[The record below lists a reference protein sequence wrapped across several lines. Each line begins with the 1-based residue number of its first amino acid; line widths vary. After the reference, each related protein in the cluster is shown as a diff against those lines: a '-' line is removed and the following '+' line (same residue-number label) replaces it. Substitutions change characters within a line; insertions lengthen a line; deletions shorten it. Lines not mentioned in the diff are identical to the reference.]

1 MKLRI
6 RKLLAAALVIC
17 LVAAMLPGAALAADS
32 GPFSVPGKTNPATEK
47 DYYDTLQAA
56 IDAVATY
63 GSEYKV
69 ITLEESYD
77 LSGNEN
83 MGGVTLVVP
92 QGKTLNVKGS
102 FTVAGNLKVEGGT
115 VSVAQGASLS
125 VNGELTNSGSISVAG
140 TFTSSGTFTNSGDV
154 TVSAG
159 AKCTISGTFT
169 HNGDIMVAPGVAP
182 SNGGAL
188 TISAG
193 YTGNGGITVGARGMA
208 NLPNNQSVNNLTVY
222 GTVSSSALTVTGNAT
237 VENGG
242 KLDVDNVTVR
252 GRITNN
258 GEIEA
263 TSITVY
269 AGSTLTHESGSLSGT
284 VDVYGTLEVS
294 GTYTQSSNI
303 TVYSGGTMSV
313 SGNYSVGANLTVDG
327 TLNITSGEFNATSN
341 FSVGDGAE
349 VNVSGGAELNINE
362 VPDSG
367 TISVDG
373 STLNVNNVEMI
384 GPNSLSGD
392 AEVAT
397 VSGKTV
403 ITVNRGTVSGS
414 RSAGNAYYTVS
425 NDEMLVVGGS
435 LTVAYPMSISGELVV
450 DGTLTVNANN
460 SLTVNSE
467 ASLSG
472 SGRIDANG
480 PLYVLNNSAAGNLN
494 IYIGQNGGVYAKNNA
509 IDVNVVGG
517 IATTNP
523 APDRQVYNYAKV
535 YSQGTTYDIEL
546 RVGNNGEA
554 TLADSAVEQTTVNF
568 TATPAEGY
576 EVDPSG
582 TYYVTSSVSD
592 GPVAVD
598 GNRLSFVMP
607 SSDVTVYVAF
617 REAENSSTTTEGN
630 ITVTTNHNGNGTV
643 NASING
649 RRVTVT
655 ARANSNYVI
664 KSVSIANQ
672 AMSVSGTPQNGT
684 WYYDVPGTGNATVS
698 VYVTFEASAR
708 TVTVT
713 NSSSRDGSVYI
724 GTSGYTTTGQYKDG
738 DRVYLRVVPDS
749 SSFELR
755 KLVIRNASN
764 NTEIAYY
771 PYSTYDDVYYFTM
784 PDANVTVYGD
794 FSDGLFEIT
803 TDIDGRGT
811 LTIRG
816 EDGETTDIAE
826 EGEEVRIYASPS
838 TGYRLG
844 DIYVTYTDADKDI
857 QTIYPEAEYN
867 SRGVLQYYWFDMPE
881 YDVEV
886 YADFGEGD
894 YVAYIDRSELKY
906 GSVRVSPN
914 VADEDDLVSVYI
926 TAETGYQ
933 LDKLVVEDEDGRSVS
948 TNTIAN
954 GVRYTFNM
962 PDSDVTVTAT
972 FKSKSYSS
980 NFIDVARGSW
990 YYDAVSYV
998 ASEGLMTGTGTN
1010 TFSPDGMTSRAQ
1022 IVTILWRL
1030 SGEPSALTGAFTD
1043 VPAGQY
1049 YSTAVA
1055 WASREGIVTG
1065 VGNNRFEPNTNITRE
1080 QLSVMLY
1087 RYAQDCGYSTT
1098 SRANI
1103 TGYYDYARVGSYARD
1118 ALSWAVGAGL
1128 ITGTTTT
1135 TLSPQNT
1142 ANRAQVATILMRF
1155 CENVVE

>member
-6 RKLLAAALVIC
+6 RKLLAAALALC
-17 LVAAMLPGAALAADS
+17 LVVAMVPGAALAA
-32 GPFSVPGKTNPATEK
+32 GTVATVPAGANNPADEFE
-47 DYYDTLQAA
+47 TLEAA
-56 IDAVATY
+56 ITAAGGRNDAANRVVTLSSDYTLSSSCTLTDAVSLIIASGATLT
-63 GSEYKV
+63 
-69 ITLEESYD
+69 I
-77 LSGNEN
+77 NP
-83 MGGVTLVVP
+83 GVTFTV
-92 QGKTLNVKGS
+92 QGPLTLNGSIEVAAGNQPSAGGEVSFSRTFNGSGSIDVGASGEVTLASGQTIGGSLTTAGKVSASGELTVSGSATVEAGGSLSARKLNVTTGRVTNSGTVSANDGIIVNGSGS
-102 FTVAGNLKVEGGT
+102 FTHNAG
-115 VSVAQGASLS
+115 
-125 VNGELTNSGSISVAG
+125 SGSI
-140 TFTSSGTFTNSGDV
+140 T
-154 TVSAG
+154 
-159 AKCTISGTFT
+159 
-169 HNGDIMVAPGVAP
+169 
-182 SNGGAL
+182 GAL
-188 TISAG
+188 
-193 YTGNGGITVGARGMA
+193 
-208 NLPNNQSVNNLTVY
+208 
-222 GTVSSSALTVTGNAT
+222 
-237 VENGG
+237 
-242 KLDVDNVTVR
+242 
-252 GRITNN
+252 
-258 GEIEA
+258 
-263 TSITVY
+263 
-269 AGSTLTHESGSLSGT
+269 
-284 VDVYGTLEVS
+284 DVYGTLEVS
-294 GTYTQSSNI
+294 GTYNQTSNI
-303 TVYSGGTMSV
+303 KVYSGGTMSV

-327 TLNITSGEFNATSN
+327 TLNITGGEFNATSN
-341 FSVGDGAE
+341 FNVSNGAE

-397 VSGKTV
+397 VSDKTV

-414 RSAGNAYYTVS
+414 RSAGNASYTVG

-480 PLYVLNNSAAGNLN
+480 PLYVLNNSAAGNLD
-494 IYIGQNGGVYAKNNA
+494 IYIGQNGGVYANNNA

-523 APDRQVYNYAKV
+523 APDRHVYAYAKV
-535 YSQGTTYDIEL
+535 YSQGNTYYIEL

-643 NASING
+643 NASISG

-655 ARANSNYVI
+655 ARANTNYVI

-713 NSSSRDGSVYI
+713 NSSSRDGDVYL
-724 GTSGYTTTGQYKDG
+724 GTSGYTTTGQYKEG

-1080 QLSVMLY
+1080 QLAVMLY

>member
-17 LVAAMLPGAALAADS
+17 LVVAMVPGAALAVDDPK
-32 GPFSVPGKTNPATEK
+32 PFKVGTESFG
-47 DYYDTLQAA
+47 TLQEAITRATAGSIKTIDLDSAA
-56 IDAVATY
+56 NLTGTATIPS
-63 GSEYKV
+63 G
-69 ITLEESYD
+69 ITLDIGSGASLAIES
-77 LSGNEN
+77 
-83 MGGVTLVVP
+83 GVTL
-92 QGKTLNVKGS
+92 TN
-102 FTVAGNLKVEGGT
+102 AGT
-115 VSVAQGASLS
+115 I
-125 VNGELTNSGSISVAG
+125 TNSGSISVAG

-169 HNGDIMVAPGVAP
+169 HNGDIVVAPGVAP

-193 YTGNGGITVGARGMA
+193 YTGNGGITVGARGTA
-208 NLPNNQSVNNLTVY
+208 DLPNGQQVSDLTVN

-294 GTYTQSSNI
+294 GTYNQTSTI
-303 TVYSGGTMSV
+303 TVESGGTMSV

-327 TLNITSGEFNATSN
+327 TLNITGGKFTATNSLT
-341 FSVGDGAE
+341 VTGTMDI
-349 VNVSGGAELNINE
+349 SGGAEVSVGS
-362 VPDSG
+362 VPAG
-367 TISVDG
+367 TVKVDG
-373 STLNVNNVEMI
+373 STLKVGGSELI
-384 GPNSLSGD
+384 GSTSLSGSVELTD
-392 AEVAT
+392 G
-397 VSGKTV
+397 GKT
-403 ITVNRGTVSGS
+403 ITVESGTVNGS
-414 RSAGNAYYTVS
+414 RGANNAYTVDS
-425 NDEMLVVGGS
+425 SEKLVVEKS
-435 LTVAYPMSISGELVV
+435 LTVSYPLKIAGELEVN
-450 DGTLTVNANN
+450 GTITSNNTLTIESGAV
-460 SLTVNSE
+460 V
-467 ASLSG
+467 SG
-472 SGRIDANG
+472 SGRINA
-480 PLYVLNNSAAGNLN
+480 NSALYNLN
-494 IYIGQNGGVYAKNNA
+494 GQKADEVSIYIGQNGGVYANNNT
-509 IDVNVVGG
+509 IDANVRNG
-517 IATTNP
+517 TSSSKP
-523 APDRQVYNYAKV
+523 APDKNNYAYSQV
-535 YSQGTTYDIEL
+535 YSQGASYGITVQVD
-546 RVGNNGEA
+546 GGHGQA
-554 TLADSAVEQTTVNF
+554 TAAQSGVEGQRITFHAN
-568 TATPAEGY
+568 PDEGY
-576 EVDPSG
+576 EVDPDK
-582 TYYVTSSVSD
+582 TYYVTGTVSD
-592 GPVAVD
+592 GLVAVSGD
-598 GNRLSFVMP
+598 ECSFEMP
-607 SSDVTVYVAF
+607 ADDVTVHVGF
-617 REAENSSTTTEGN
+617 RKAENSSTTTEGN

-643 NASING
+643 NASISG

-655 ARANSNYVI
+655 ARANTNYVI

-948 TNTIAN
+948 TNTIAS

-1080 QLSVMLY
+1080 QLAVMLY

>member
-17 LVAAMLPGAALAADS
+17 LVVAMVPGAALAA
-32 GPFSVPGKTNPATEK
+32 GTVATVPAGANNPADEFE
-47 DYYDTLQAA
+47 TLEAA
-56 IDAVATY
+56 ITAAGGRNDAANRVVTLSSDYTLSSSCTLPDAVSLIIASGATLT
-63 GSEYKV
+63 
-69 ITLEESYD
+69 I
-77 LSGNEN
+77 NP
-83 MGGVTLVVP
+83 GVTFTV
-92 QGKTLNVKGS
+92 QGPLTLNGS
-102 FTVAGNLKVEGGT
+102 IEVAAGNQPSAGGEVSFSRTFNGSGSIDVGADGKVTLASGQTISGSLT
-115 VSVAQGASLS
+115 TAGPVSAS
-125 VNGELTNSGSISVAG
+125 GELTVSGSATVEAG
-140 TFTSSGTFTNSGDV
+140 GSLSASKLNVTTGRFTNSG
-154 TVSAG
+154 TVSA
-159 AKCTISGTFT
+159 S
-169 HNGDIMVAPGVAP
+169 
-182 SNGGAL
+182 
-188 TISAG
+188 
-193 YTGNGGITVGARGMA
+193 GGITVNRSG
-208 NLPNNQSVNNLTVY
+208 SFTH
-222 GTVSSSALTVTGNAT
+222 NA
-237 VENGG
+237 GSG
-242 KLDVDNVTVR
+242 
-252 GRITNN
+252 
-258 GEIEA
+258 
-263 TSITVY
+263 SITG
-269 AGSTLTHESGSLSGT
+269 AL
-284 VDVYGTLEVS
+284 DVYGNLEVS
-294 GTYTQSSNI
+294 GTYTQTSNI

-327 TLNITSGEFNATSN
+327 TLNITGGEFNATSN
-341 FSVGDGAE
+341 FNVSNGAE
-349 VNVSGGAELNINE
+349 VNVSGGAELNIQS
-362 VPDSG
+362 VPTNG

-403 ITVNRGTVSGS
+403 ITVNRGTVNGS
-414 RSAGNAYYTVS
+414 RGSDAAYTVASGEKLVVEKNLTVSYPLKIAGELEVNGTITS
-425 NDEMLVVGGS
+425 ND
-435 LTVAYPMSISGELVV
+435 
-450 DGTLTVNANN
+450 TLTIAN
-460 SLTVNSE
+460 SAEVK
-467 ASLSG
+467 G
-472 SGRIDANG
+472 GGRINT
-480 PLYVLNNSAAGNLN
+480 NSALYNLN
-494 IYIGQNGGVYAKNNA
+494 GKKADEVSIYIGQNGGVYANNNTIDANVKNG
-509 IDVNVVGG
+509 DSSSK
-517 IATTNP
+517 P
-523 APDRQVYNYAKV
+523 APDGSNYPYSQV
-535 YSQGTTYDIEL
+535 YSQGASYGITVQVD
-546 RVGNNGEA
+546 GGHGQA
-554 TLADSAVEQTTVNF
+554 TAAQSGVEGQRITFHAN
-568 TATPAEGY
+568 PDEGY
-576 EVDPSG
+576 EVDPDK
-582 TYYVTSSVSD
+582 TYYVTGTVSD
-592 GPVAVD
+592 GLVAVSGD
-598 GNRLSFVMP
+598 ECSFEMP
-607 SSDVTVYVAF
+607 ADDVTVHVGF
-617 REAENSSTTTEGN
+617 RKAENSSTTTEGN

-655 ARANSNYVI
+655 ARANTNYVI

-1080 QLSVMLY
+1080 QLAVMLY

>member
-32 GPFSVPGKTNPATEK
+32 GPFKVGNES
-47 DYYDTLQAA
+47 YDTLSA
-56 IDAVATY
+56 AVARASGVSSRT
-63 GSEYKV
+63 V
-69 ITLEESYD
+69 ILDSAATLSTT
-77 LSGNEN
+77 SSIPS
-83 MGGVTLVVP
+83 GVTL
-92 QGKTLNVKGS
+92 QMGS
-102 FTVAGNLKVEGGT
+102 
-115 VSVAQGASLS
+115 GASLAIES
-125 VNGELTNSGSISVAG
+125 GVTLTNDGTITNSGNISVAG
-140 TFTSSGTFTNSGDV
+140 TFNSTGKFTNSGDV

-193 YTGNGGITVGARGMA
+193 YTGNGGITVGARGTA
-208 NLPNNQSVNNLTVY
+208 NLPDNQSVSDLTVN
-222 GTVSSSALTVTGNAT
+222 GTVSSSALTVTGTGVTVNAGGTLDVNALTVQGTLTNSGTIEGDSVSVHGQGALTHNAT
-237 VENGG
+237 ANTNG
-242 KLDVDNVTVR
+242 LAVDA
-252 GRITNN
+252 I
-258 GEIEA
+258 
-263 TSITVY
+263 
-269 AGSTLTHESGSLSGT
+269 
-284 VDVYGTLEVS
+284 DVYGELEVK
-294 GTYTQSSNI
+294 GNYTQGTGI
-303 TVYSGGTMSV
+303 TVQSGGTMSV
-313 SGNYSVGANLTVDG
+313 SGTYSMSGTGAENSLAVNNG
-327 TLNITSGEFNATSN
+327 GALNITGGKFTATNSLT
-341 FSVGDGAE
+341 
-349 VNVSGGAELNINE
+349 VNGTMDISGGAEVSVGS
-362 VPDSG
+362 VPAG
-367 TISVDG
+367 TVKVES
-373 STLNVNNVEMI
+373 STLKVGGSEFI
-384 GPNSLSGD
+384 GPNSLSGSVELTD
-392 AEVAT
+392 
-397 VSGKTV
+397 SGKT
-403 ITVNRGTVSGS
+403 ITVESGTVNGS
-414 RSAGNAYYTVS
+414 RGSDAAYTVASGEKLVVEKNLTVSYPLKIAGELEVNGTITS
-425 NDEMLVVGGS
+425 ND
-435 LTVAYPMSISGELVV
+435 
-450 DGTLTVNANN
+450 TLTIAN
-460 SLTVNSE
+460 SAEVK
-467 ASLSG
+467 G
-472 SGRIDANG
+472 GGRINT
-480 PLYVLNNSAAGNLN
+480 NSALYNLN
-494 IYIGQNGGVYAKNNA
+494 GKKADEVSIYIGQNGGVYANNNTIDANVKN
-509 IDVNVVGG
+509 G
-517 IATTNP
+517 TSSSKP
-523 APDRQVYNYAKV
+523 APDKNNYAYSQV
-535 YSQGTTYDIEL
+535 YSQGASYGITVQVD
-546 RVGNNGEA
+546 GGHGQA
-554 TLADSAVEQTTVNF
+554 TAAQSGVEGQRITFHAN
-568 TATPAEGY
+568 PDEGY
-576 EVDPSG
+576 EVDPDK
-582 TYYVTSSVSD
+582 TYYVTGTVSD
-592 GPVAVD
+592 GLVAVSGD
-598 GNRLSFVMP
+598 ECSFEMP
-607 SSDVTVYVAF
+607 ADDVTVHVGF
-617 REAENSSTTTEGN
+617 RKAENSSTTTEGN
-630 ITVTTNHNGNGTV
+630 ITVTTNHNGNGNV

-713 NSSSRDGSVYI
+713 NSSSRDGDVYL
-724 GTSGYTTTGQYKDG
+724 GTSGYTTTGQYKEG
-738 DRVYLRVVPDS
+738 DRVYLRAVPDS

-1080 QLSVMLY
+1080 QLAVMLY

>member
-17 LVAAMLPGAALAADS
+17 LVVAMVPGAALAA
-32 GPFSVPGKTNPATEK
+32 GTVATVPAGANNPADEFE
-47 DYYDTLQAA
+47 TLEAA
-56 IDAVATY
+56 ITAAVGRNDAANRVVTLSSDYTLSSSCTLPDAVSLIIASGATLT
-63 GSEYKV
+63 
-69 ITLEESYD
+69 I
-77 LSGNEN
+77 NP
-83 MGGVTLVVP
+83 GVTFTV
-92 QGKTLNVKGS
+92 QGPLTLNGS
-102 FTVAGNLKVEGGT
+102 IEVAAGNQPSAGGEVSFSRTFNGSGSIDVGADGKVTLASGQTISGSLT
-115 VSVAQGASLS
+115 TAGPVSAS
-125 VNGELTNSGSISVAG
+125 GELTVSGSATVEAG
-140 TFTSSGTFTNSGDV
+140 GSLSASKLNVTTGRFTNSG
-154 TVSAG
+154 TVSA
-159 AKCTISGTFT
+159 S
-169 HNGDIMVAPGVAP
+169 
-182 SNGGAL
+182 
-188 TISAG
+188 
-193 YTGNGGITVGARGMA
+193 GGITVNRSG
-208 NLPNNQSVNNLTVY
+208 SFTH
-222 GTVSSSALTVTGNAT
+222 NA
-237 VENGG
+237 GSG
-242 KLDVDNVTVR
+242 
-252 GRITNN
+252 
-258 GEIEA
+258 
-263 TSITVY
+263 SITG
-269 AGSTLTHESGSLSGT
+269 AL
-284 VDVYGTLEVS
+284 DVYGNLEVS
-294 GTYTQSSNI
+294 GTYNQSSNI
-303 TVYSGGTMSV
+303 TVYSGGIMSV
-313 SGNYSVGANLTVDG
+313 SGDYTAANLTVGG
-327 TLNITSGEFNATSN
+327 TLNITRGEFDAGTSFTVSN
-341 FSVGDGAE
+341 GAE

-362 VPDSG
+362 VPASG

-523 APDRQVYNYAKV
+523 APDRQVYAYAKV
-535 YSQGTTYDIEL
+535 YSQGASYGITVQVD
-546 RVGNNGEA
+546 GGHGQA
-554 TLADSAVEQTTVNF
+554 TAAQSGVEGQRITFHAN
-568 TATPAEGY
+568 PDEGY
-576 EVDPSG
+576 EVDPDK
-582 TYYVTSSVSD
+582 TYYVTGTVSD
-592 GPVAVD
+592 GLVAVSGD
-598 GNRLSFVMP
+598 ECSFEMP
-607 SSDVTVYVAF
+607 ADDVTVHVGF
-617 REAENSSTTTEGN
+617 RKAENSSTTTEGN

-655 ARANSNYVI
+655 ARANTNYVI

-708 TVTVT
+708 TVTVK
-713 NSSSRDGSVYI
+713 NSSSRDGDVYLN
-724 GTSGYTTTGQYKDG
+724 TSGYTTTGQYKEG

-755 KLVIRNASN
+755 KLVIRNESTGA
-764 NTEIAYY
+764 EIAYA

-844 DIYVTYTDADKDI
+844 DIYVTYTDADKDT

-1080 QLSVMLY
+1080 QLAVMLY

>member
-17 LVAAMLPGAALAADS
+17 LVVAMVPGAALAS
-32 GPFSVPGKTNPATEK
+32 GAPNPFSIGSQTFA
-47 DYYDTLQAA
+47 TLQAA
-56 IDAVATY
+56 IDYTANY
-63 GSEYKV
+63 NNDP
-69 ITLEESYD
+69 ITLSSSYRLTD
-77 LSGNEN
+77 K
-83 MGGVTLVVP
+83 VTLNSDKLIISSGATLTIATGAELTVSSGGSLELNGSIVVEAGETP
-92 QGKTLNVKGS
+92 NGNGVLDVDVSNDFTGSGSLTVNGTAELPAIALDADMTVNGSVTASGAVTTNGTVTVSRNGS
-102 FTVAGNLKVEGGT
+102 FTLTTGTLTVANTLMNNGTVSAGTVFVNSAATLTNSGTLTATNVSVNGSITYAGTGTINNSVAIRRTGSMSVTGDLSLGSSASIALSGKLEVSGELDISTATSGLTLNGNDAAVEVGGELTVGDSYDFAGAHTFTRGAILNIGVTQFLGPNSYNIVTGSVSITKENSSQVLTIPSGSSVTISKAYDIGTMEVVLAGTLTVDNTISLNKDIEFDGGTMNIESGNSFSVPRSDSSITGDGTIYASGWFYFEPTSGGIDDVKITLTSTGGAYSNSIGLDGSVTNGESSDRVAPNNKEYSYSRVFSSGTYTITTGTITGGT
-115 VSVAQGASLS
+115 VSGLETSAANGQVVEFTGVPSQSGYVVDRAWFILERSDEEHPIS
-125 VNGELTNSGSISVAG
+125 VNGNQCS
-140 TFTSSGTFTNSGDV
+140 FT
-154 TVSAG
+154 
-159 AKCTISGTFT
+159 
-169 HNGDIMVAPGVAP
+169 ML
-182 SNGGAL
+182 GG
-188 TISAG
+188 
-193 YTGNGGITVGARGMA
+193 N
-208 NLPNNQSVNNLTVY
+208 
-222 GTVSSSALTVTGNAT
+222 
-237 VENGG
+237 
-242 KLDVDNVTVR
+242 
-252 GRITNN
+252 
-258 GEIEA
+258 
-263 TSITVY
+263 
-269 AGSTLTHESGSLSGT
+269 
-284 VDVYGTLEVS
+284 
-294 GTYTQSSNI
+294 
-303 TVYSGGTMSV
+303 
-313 SGNYSVGANLTVDG
+313 
-327 TLNITSGEFNATSN
+327 
-341 FSVGDGAE
+341 
-349 VNVSGGAELNINE
+349 
-362 VPDSG
+362 
-367 TISVDG
+367 
-373 STLNVNNVEMI
+373 
-384 GPNSLSGD
+384 
-392 AEVAT
+392 
-397 VSGKTV
+397 
-403 ITVNRGTVSGS
+403 
-414 RSAGNAYYTVS
+414 
-425 NDEMLVVGGS
+425 
-435 LTVAYPMSISGELVV
+435 
-450 DGTLTVNANN
+450 
-460 SLTVNSE
+460 
-467 ASLSG
+467 
-472 SGRIDANG
+472 
-480 PLYVLNNSAAGNLN
+480 
-494 IYIGQNGGVYAKNNA
+494 
-509 IDVNVVGG
+509 
-517 IATTNP
+517 
-523 APDRQVYNYAKV
+523 
-535 YSQGTTYDIEL
+535 
-546 RVGNNGEA
+546 
-554 TLADSAVEQTTVNF
+554 
-568 TATPAEGY
+568 
-576 EVDPSG
+576 
-582 TYYVTSSVSD
+582 
-592 GPVAVD
+592 
-598 GNRLSFVMP
+598 
-607 SSDVTVYVAF
+607 VTVYVTF
-617 REAENSSTTTEGN
+617 KEAENNSSVTQGN
-630 ITVTTNHNGNGTV
+630 ITVTTNHNGNGSV

-655 ARANSNYVI
+655 ARANTNYVI

-724 GTSGYTTTGQYKDG
+724 GTSGYTTTGQYKEG

-1080 QLSVMLY
+1080 QLAVMLY

>member
-32 GPFSVPGKTNPATEK
+32 GPFKVGNES
-47 DYYDTLQAA
+47 YDTLSA
-56 IDAVATY
+56 AVARASGVSSRTVILDSAATL
-63 GSEYKV
+63 SENTT
-69 ITLEESYD
+69 IQS
-77 LSGNEN
+77 
-83 MGGVTLVVP
+83 GVTL
-92 QGKTLNVKGS
+92 QMGS
-102 FTVAGNLKVEGGT
+102 
-115 VSVAQGASLS
+115 GASLAIES
-125 VNGELTNSGSISVAG
+125 GVALTNAGTITNSGSISVAG

-159 AKCTISGTFT
+159 ANCTIGGTFA
-169 HNGDIMVAPGVAP
+169 HNGSIQVMKGNPD
-182 SNGGAL
+182 GGGTL
-188 TISAG
+188 TISNAFEG
-193 YTGNGGITVGARGMA
+193 SGDIEVGSGAEATLGS
-208 NLPNNQSVNNLTVY
+208 QTIKGTLTVD
-222 GTVSSSALTVTGNAT
+222 GEVSASALTVDNTAII
-237 VENGG
+237 GG
-242 KLDVDNVTVR
+242 T
-252 GRITNN
+252 
-258 GEIEA
+258 
-263 TSITVY
+263 
-269 AGSTLTHESGSLSGT
+269 
-284 VDVYGTLEVS
+284 GTLDVS
-294 GTYTQSSNI
+294 GTITVNGSVENEGTIDANVISINASGDLSHRASATNDLIISDNIDIKGGEMAVSGDYTQNTEIIVRANGLLTATGEYTMANSKSL
-303 TVYSGGTMSV
+303 TVERGGTLSV
-313 SGNYSVGANLTVDG
+313 NDCKFTGTSSLDVNEGAAFEISSSSEVAIAAALEGTVSVENSELT
-327 TLNITSGEFNATSN
+327 
-341 FSVGDGAE
+341 
-349 VNVSGGAELNINE
+349 SGGAEVI
-362 VPDSG
+362 
-367 TISVDG
+367 G
-373 STLNVNNVEMI
+373 SE
-384 GPNSLSGD
+384 
-392 AEVAT
+392 
-397 VSGKTV
+397 
-403 ITVNRGTVSGS
+403 TVSGS
-414 RSAGNAYYTVS
+414 VEVTKAEGGVLLTVPEQKSAAISGNDLRQ
-425 NDEMLVVGGS
+425 NLVVNGKLTTSGFVNVESQLVVNGS
-435 LTVAYPMSISGELVV
+435 LTVNDQLRFTNS
-450 DGTLTVNANN
+450 GTLTGTGELLVYKQVYNESSSNDFGGVKVK
-460 SLTVNSE
+460 LQT
-467 ASLSG
+467 SG
-472 SGRIDANG
+472 SGV
-480 PLYVLNNSAAGNLN
+480 YSNNT
-494 IYIGQNGGVYAKNNA
+494 
-509 IDVNVVGG
+509 DVSSKIEGG
-517 IATTNP
+517 ISKGSGTGPNGSLYTYI
-523 APDRQVYNYAKV
+523 VEY
-535 YSQGTTYDIEL
+535 GTTAYGITWEVSGGTVSP
-546 RVGNNGEA
+546 RPESQNNGA
-554 TLADSAVEQTTVNF
+554 AVEF
-568 TATPAEGY
+568 TAKASTEGY
-576 EVDPSG
+576 VVDPDQTKYISG
-582 TYYVTSSVSD
+582 GREFD
-592 GPVAVD
+592 IAINGD
-598 GNRLSFVMP
+598 RCSFQMP
-607 SSDVTVYVAF
+607 ATDVTVRVGF
-617 REAENSSTTTEGN
+617 KKAENSSTTTEGN
-630 ITVTTNHNGNGTV
+630 ITVTTNHNGNGSV
-643 NASING
+643 NASISG

-655 ARANSNYVI
+655 ARANTNYVI

-713 NSSSRDGSVYI
+713 NSSSRDGDVYL
-724 GTSGYTTTGQYKDG
+724 GTSGYTTTGQYKEG

-1080 QLSVMLY
+1080 QLAVMLY